1 MSPRAVT
8 SDSCRNA
15 DASSDRAR
23 SNSRL
28 RVRTSSTCDHASI
41 AVRDGALVLLG
52 VIVLDDTGKDV
63 DGVGAVAKV
72 NDGRG

>member
-1 MSPRAVT
+1 
-8 SDSCRNA
+8 
-15 DASSDRAR
+15 
-23 SNSRL
+23 
-28 RVRTSSTCDHASI
+28 
-41 AVRDGALVLLG
+41 LVLLG

>member
-28 RVRTSSTCDHASI
+28 RVRTSSTCDASI

-52 VIVLDDTGKDV
+52 VIVLDDTGKVV